1 MPVITFIQHDGAEHH
16 VEATVGRSL
25 MQAAVDQSVPGIL
38 GDCGGNCACATC
50 HGFIEPSWLSR
61 LDAADADEN
70 MMLTCAA
77 EPPRDNSRLLC
88 QIVVNE
94 QLDGMRVH
102 LPENQL

>member
-1 MPVITFIQHDGAEHH
+1 MPIITFIQHDGAEHPI
-16 VEATVGRSL
+16 EATEGSSL

-50 HGFIEPSWLSR
+50 HAYIEPSWQPR
-61 LDAADADEN
+61 LEAASADES
-70 MMLTCAA
+70 MMLSCAA

-88 QIVVNE
+88 QIVVND
-94 QLDGMRVH
+94 QLDGMVVH